1 MAPDPKTHRAL
12 ACLLQDIRNE
22 PPTGANLQALDDWSH
37 RRLSTAVLDAKIP
50 AERINGRWY
59 YRLADQWR
67 ITEILGVMPK
77 PRIGR
82 PARRQAASP
91 SNSAAVA
98 A

>member
-22 PPTGANLQALDDWSH
+22 PPSGANLQALDDWSH
-37 RRLSTAVLDAKIP
+37 RRVSTAALDAKIP

-59 YRLADQWR
+59 YLQADRQR
-67 ITEILGVMPK
+67 IAEILGVLPK
-77 PRIGR
+77 ARIGR
-82 PARRQAASP
+82 PPRRVVP
-91 SNSAAVA
+91 HNEAAVA